1 MAALLAIDEGTTG
14 TRAMSFDL
22 RGNEIARAQHDI
34 TQLYGPAGGEPL
46 VEHDAE
52 EIWRKTL
59 AAARTV
65 LDETDDRVAA
75 IGIANQRETTVLWN
89 RKTGKPVANAI
100 VWQDRRTAPQ
110 CRRLVEQG
118 HDRRIGEITG
128 LVADPYFS
136 ATKLAWLLDNVAGAR
151 AAAMRGELA
160 FGTIDSFLL
169 WRLTGGK
176 VHATDA
182 SNASRTMLFDI
193 GRQAWSDE
201 LLALFDIPSALL
213 PEVRDSAGDFGMAE
227 AALLGEAI
235 PIRGIAGDQQAA
247 TFGQACFEP
256 GMIKSTFGTG
266 AFVLM
271 NAGETRPVPAKGLL
285 ATVAW
290 RLDGKATYAVE
301 GAVFN
306 AGTAIQ
312 WLRDEL
318 GLVQD
323 AAETERL
330 AAALP
335 GNRGVYFIPA
345 FTGLGAPYWDPAA
358 SGAIFGLRRDVGKA
372 AIVRAALEAVAYQTN
387 DLVAAM
393 DAGGGGARR
402 LRVDGGMARNDW
414 LLQFLADILAMPVE
428 RPRTIESTALG
439 AALLAGLGAGLYGSL
454 DEAAAG
460 WQCEKRFEPAM
471 PAAERARLLGTWRD
485 LVGHVLQVRT

>member
-1 MAALLAIDEGTTG
+1 MAALLAIDEGTTS

-22 RGNEIARAQHDI
+22 AGNEIARAQQAI
-34 TQLYGPAGGEPL
+34 TQHYGPAGGETR

-52 EIWRKTL
+52 EIWLKTL

-65 LDETDDRVAA
+65 LDETEDRIAA
-75 IGIANQRETTVLWN
+75 LGITNQRETTLLWE
-89 RKTGKPVANAI
+89 RKTGKPVARAI
-100 VWQDRRTAPQ
+100 VWQDRRTAAH

-128 LVADPYFS
+128 LVVDPYFS
-136 ATKLAWLLDNVAGAR
+136 ATKLAWLLDNVDGAR
-151 AAAMRGELA
+151 AAAKRGELA
-160 FGTIDSFLL
+160 FGTVDSFLL

-193 GRQAWSDE
+193 ERQRWSEE
-201 LLALFDIPSALL
+201 LLALFDIPPALL
-213 PEVRDSAGDFGMAE
+213 PEVRDSAGDFGTTE
-227 AALLGEAI
+227 AALLGEAL
-235 PIRGIAGDQQAA
+235 PIRGMAGDQQAA
-247 TFGQACFEP
+247 TFGQACFAP

-271 NAGETRPVPAKGLL
+271 NAGATRPRPAKGLL

-290 RLDGKATYAVE
+290 RLGGAVTYAIE

-318 GLVQD
+318 GLIRD
-323 AAETERL
+323 AAESERL
-330 AAALP
+330 AAGLA
-335 GNRGVYFIPA
+335 GNRGVYFVPA
-345 FTGLGAPYWDPAA
+345 FTGLGAPHWEPAA
-358 SGAIFGLRRDVGKA
+358 AGAIFGLRRDVGKA
-372 AIVRAALEAVAYQTN
+372 AIVRAALEAVAYQTQ

-393 DAGGGGARR
+393 GGAGERR

-414 LLQFLADILAMPVE
+414 LLQFLADVFDMPVE
-428 RPRTIESTALG
+428 RPRMVESTALG
-439 AALLAGLGAGLYGSL
+439 AALLAGLGAGVYRSL
-454 DEAAAG
+454 AEAAAG
-460 WQCEKRFEPAM
+460 WQCEKRCAPAM
-471 PAAERARLLGTWRD
+471 PAAEREALLGTWRS
-485 LVGHVLQVRT
+485 LVGHLLRIRT